1 MRKLFFG
8 LGSVLLATAAFAAVD
23 VQKSTD
29 FPSAITSLAIAPLP
43 CGEGVNCVKIE
54 QHLNKSVTKQFP
66 ATVVGSDRVK
76 QALFDMSV
84 DEPNREA
91 VLEAA
96 KKLGCDAVMLPSILG
111 SERKDHWNVWT
122 EYDTGKVHESEADSV
137 MSSVQVLILGVD
149 GKLLM
154 KGEATGESY
163 LQTDPTYFAESQID
177 KILRKAL
184 K

>member
-1 MRKLFFG
+1 MKKLVFG
-8 LGSVLLATAAFAAVD
+8 LAVMLLATAALAAVD
-23 VQKSTD
+23 VQKSAD
-29 FPSAITSLAIAPLP
+29 FPSAIKSLAIAPLP

-54 QHLNKSVTKQFP
+54 KHLNKLVAKQFS

-84 DEPNREA
+84 VEPNKEA

-96 KKLGCDAVMLPSILG
+96 KNLGCDAVMLPSILG

-122 EYDTGKVHESEADSV
+122 EYDTGKVHQSEADSV
-137 MSSVQVLILGVD
+137 LSSVEVLIIGVD

-154 KGEATGESY
+154 KGQATGESY
-163 LQTDPTYFAESQID
+163 LQTDPTLFAETQID

>member
-1 MRKLFFG
+1 MKKLVFV
-8 LGSVLLATAAFAAVD
+8 LGSMLLATPGFAAVD
-23 VQKSTD
+23 VQKSAD
-29 FPSAITSLAIAPLP
+29 FPAAIKSLAIAPLP
-43 CGEGVNCVKIE
+43 CSEGVNCVKIE
-54 QHLNKSVTKQFP
+54 KHLNTSVAKHFP
-66 ATVVGSDRVK
+66 AKVVGTDTVK

-84 DEPNREA
+84 VEPNKEA

-122 EYDTGKVHESEADSV
+122 EYDTGKVHQSEADSV
-137 MSSVQVLILGVD
+137 MSSVQVLILGLD

-163 LQTDPTYFAESQID
+163 LQTDPTLFAENQID

-184 K
+184 P